1 MKKIETVDDPI
12 LNKRAAARAKELAE
26 LPAKDLTL
34 AQRLTLRALEQKT
47 TILFPSSQGDIP
59 VEVRLP
65 MASELDEIMQIQR
78 EIEASISKGDE
89 KARDRY
95 TDKLCLI
102 LGDLCTDPSLNQDFF
117 KSGLFA
123 TTEIVLIFR
132 TITREINQRVIDIQS
147 FRETIERE
155 GPVSDMLRTG

>member
-1 MKKIETVDDPI
+1 VRRVEQIDDPV

-47 TILFPSSQGDIP
+47 TILFPSAQGDIP

-65 MASELDEIMQIQR
+65 MAAELDDIMRIQH
-78 EIEASISKGDE
+78 EIEIATEKGNE
-89 KARDRY
+89 KAKDNL
-95 TDKLCLI
+95 TDQMCGI

-123 TTEIVLIFR
+123 MSEIVTIFR
-132 TITREINQRVIDIQS
+132 TVRQEMNNRIMDVQS
-147 FRETIERE
+147 FRPEAER
-155 GPVSDMLRTG
+155 